1 MATRTKPLMKSAVAL
16 ASAAAI
22 AVASPALAPNVGAP
36 TTNAL
41 SKAAYELTT
50 FSDVLSIPA
59 VELVGI
65 LFNQQSWGYT
75 VGPGAVTF
83 PVEPYDS
90 MCNFN
95 CSSSGITGAAYL
107 ILDAL
112 INGTGNGWTPT
123 YDAQGNPV
131 SGGYLDWGISGV
143 NYLFEPSYNDTL
155 GTGSIFGVQE
165 VFAGFSAFTDY
176 VLSATVGQALPATQ
190 PLIEAIFYGE
200 DNVTRV
206 WRAGWALAAV
216 ALEGLPLIGPAITN
230 SIFAYLGA
238 LPAPNY
244 PTSGAFYQEG
254 LSGVLQFWTDVF
266 NGSQNPVEPYPP
278 FQSTAAQTAAAR
290 GVARGPA
297 AALTAATPTAA
308 KAAEGAVATVAATLA
323 DTTSNSVEVAGSS
336 AASTAPADTSAGSTP
351 TRAAETVA
359 TTAESTAVD
368 ATPADTVNASST
380 PADAVTTAAPATNP
394 AAAPKPTRKRPVR
407 DAVAGVAKAVTS
419 AVSGAAKAATG
430 GAVAAK
436 AGAAANNS

>member
-22 AVASPALAPNVGAP
+22 AVASPALAPSISAP

-50 FSDVLSIPA
+50 FSDVFSIPPE
-59 VELVGI
+59 ELVGI
-65 LFNQQSWGYT
+65 LFYQQSWGFT
-75 VGPGAVTF
+75 VGPGAVDF
-83 PVEPYDS
+83 AVEPYDT
-90 MCNFN
+90 MCSFQ
-95 CSSSGITGAAYL
+95 CSSTGISGATYL

-112 INGTGNGWTPT
+112 INGTGNGWTPV
-123 YDAQGNPV
+123 YDAEGNPV

-165 VFAGFSAFTDY
+165 VFAGFSALADY
-176 VLSATVGQALPATQ
+176 ILSATVGQALPATQ

-200 DNVTRV
+200 DNVTRI

-216 ALEGLPLIGPAITN
+216 ALEGLPFIGLPIAN

-254 LSGVLQFWTDVF
+254 LSGILQFWTNVF
-266 NGSQNPVEPYPP
+266 NGSQNPAEPYPP
-278 FQSTAAQTAAAR
+278 FQPPAAQAAAAR
-290 GVARGPA
+290 SVARGPA
-297 AALTAATPTAA
+297 AALAAATPTAA
-308 KAAEGAVATVAATLA
+308 KATESAVATVADTLA
-323 DTTSNSVEVAGSS
+323 GTASDSTASDSTA
-336 AASTAPADTSAGSTP
+336 AASTAPAAESAGSTV
-351 TRAAETVA
+351 TAATESVA
-359 TTAESTAVD
+359 TETSTTTETSTATGTTAVD
-368 ATPADTVNASST
+368 AT
-380 PADAVTTAAPATNP
+380 PADAVTTAAPATKP
-394 AAAPKPTRKRPVR
+394 AAAPKTRRHPVR
-407 DAVAGVAKAVTS
+407 DAVSGAAKAVSS

-430 GAVAAK
+430 GAAAK
-436 AGAAANNS
+436 ADSAAGTN